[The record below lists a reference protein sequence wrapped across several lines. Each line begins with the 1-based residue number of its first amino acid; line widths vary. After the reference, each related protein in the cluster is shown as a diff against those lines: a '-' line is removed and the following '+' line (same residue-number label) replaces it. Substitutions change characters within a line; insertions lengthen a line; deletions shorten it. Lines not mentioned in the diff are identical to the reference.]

1 MKRDTRLF
9 SINNIPLLIYDS
21 PECISD
27 DIVNYNNFW
36 EFELFNKWKHY
47 FPTKGL
53 FFDIG
58 ANIGNHCVQF
68 KYNFPDIEIW
78 AFEPY
83 LENYL
88 LLKQNTKSYKDIKC
102 FNIGVGSKTSIVCFS
117 DGSYENSGVVKI
129 VNQSDNNNIVLK
141 LDDLLIE
148 KPVSFIKID
157 IEGHEYSAFEG
168 MLNLLKKDKPM
179 IWVED
184 NEQVAVPYLQSLG
197 YNILEKNELTEDYL
211 MI

>member
-1 MKRDTRLF
+1 MKRDTRLI
-9 SINNIPLLIYDS
+9 SINNIPMMIYDS

-27 DIVNYNNFW
+27 DIVKYNNFW
-36 EFELFNKWKHY
+36 EFELFNKWKHH
-47 FPTKGL
+47 FLTEGL

-58 ANIGNHCVQF
+58 ANIGNHCLQF
-68 KYNFPDIEIW
+68 KSNFPDIEIL
-78 AFEPY
+78 AFEPN

-88 LLKQNTKSYKDIKC
+88 LLKQNTKSYNDVKC
-102 FNIGVGSKTSIVCFS
+102 FNIGIGSRTSIVNFG
-117 DGSYENSGVVKI
+117 DWVLGNSGTFKVTPQGNI
-129 VNQSDNNNIVLK
+129 VNLVLK

-168 MLNLLKKDKPM
+168 MSNLLKKDKPM
-179 IWVED
+179 IWLED
-184 NEQVAVPYLQSLG
+184 FTENAVLYLQSLG
-197 YNILEKNELTEDYL
+197 YQILDSEANSNYL